1 MKFSWPLFF
10 ALLVLTAVLGSFSS
24 VNSSGQPS
32 FAKAVA
38 YGLHHGDVLLTLC
51 AILSVG
57 LLAWLLLAIITG
69 AFTRKEW

>member
-1 MKFSWPLFF
+1 MKFSWPLFA

-32 FAKAVA
+32 FAAAVA
-38 YGLHHGDVLLTLC
+38 YGLHHGDALLIFC

-57 LLAWLLLAIITG
+57 LLAWLVLAIIFG
-69 AFTRKEW
+69 AFTRK